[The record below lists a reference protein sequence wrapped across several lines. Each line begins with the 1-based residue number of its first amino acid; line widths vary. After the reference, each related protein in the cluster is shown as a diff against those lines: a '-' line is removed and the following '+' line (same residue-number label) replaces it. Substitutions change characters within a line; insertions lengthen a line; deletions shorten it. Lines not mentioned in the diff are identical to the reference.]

1 MDFVEKM
8 KDAMWMVMNACNLN
22 DEWANCQYCPFKEYC
37 DVIETWVGRTPADE
51 NFIGEQLSWLERGP
65 DKAEAR

>member
-51 NFIGEQLSWLERGP
+51 NFIGE
-65 DKAEAR
+65 